1 MGDSFNCRL
10 LLLIACLCC
19 LSASKS
25 IYFGRVIKC
34 LDVNVTSCSK
44 WNTTIQLSLFQ
55 NYYSY
60 MCFPENAHVLSDK
73 GPKPMNELEIGDRI
87 LGYDFE
93 NNQQEYAEVSAWLHR
108 DTETLAEFT
117 QVVSNNSWT
126 FTASAGHNIA
136 YNKNGTIGFKYA
148 DQLAEGDELITLSMG
163 NDDLTVSR
171 L

>member
-1 MGDSFNCRL
+1 MHSYNCRF
-10 LLLIACLCC
+10 LLILACLCC
-19 LSASKS
+19 LSASRS
-25 IYFGRVIKC
+25 IYFGRVLQC
-34 LDVNVTSCSK
+34 LEINSTSCSK
-44 WNTTIQLSLFQ
+44 WNSNIKVTYFDYGYQ
-55 NYYSY
+55 
-60 MCFPENAHVLSDK
+60 CFPENAYVLSNQ